1 MLVRYRMLPT
11 LTIEDFKSDIHKIIT
26 GQITAVADFS
36 AGCDKANSQVL
47 GPYPSGT
54 YAAVNAGTYTY
65 SKIHNEYNTVTHYFR
80 LAFDS
85 DKLTGFTLAAGYDS
99 NTDTLINSQALT
111 DETLVDRY
119 TASISISGEF
129 GLLSTTKTI
138 GDRITVET
146 PRTDLLGV
154 LPGTRLVT
162 TNLVSRPQTT
172 SSQTLYNFRES
183 STLNI
188 RRTAY
193 EPQTNK
199 MGIDFVIT
207 NKLFFISAPTSGS
220 QLGIFDLGKSGVS
233 REFSN
238 SMLMCSLDLFS
249 GICKIPYHYKYPTLS
264 YGSMVDL
271 PIIGERPNKR
281 FNASGEIVIIENP
294 AFIQQIENGNAVAV
308 IYGLFLIPN
317 YQIINST
324 VYQDSANLRRLVV
337 YDYAILTE

>member
-11 LTIEDFKSDIHKIIT
+11 LTIEDFKADIHKIIT
-26 GQITAVADFS
+26 GQITGVNDFS
-36 AGCDKANSQVL
+36 SGCDKANSQVL

-54 YAAVNAGTYTY
+54 YAAENAGTYTY

-188 RRTAY
+188 RRTA
-193 EPQTNK
+193 
-199 MGIDFVIT
+199 
-207 NKLFFISAPTSGS
+207 
-220 QLGIFDLGKSGVS
+220 
-233 REFSN
+233 
-238 SMLMCSLDLFS
+238 
-249 GICKIPYHYKYPTLS
+249 
-264 YGSMVDL
+264 
-271 PIIGERPNKR
+271 
-281 FNASGEIVIIENP
+281 
-294 AFIQQIENGNAVAV
+294 
-308 IYGLFLIPN
+308 
-317 YQIINST
+317 
-324 VYQDSANLRRLVV
+324 
-337 YDYAILTE
+337 